1 MENNYG
7 YKDEIISSRV
17 GNLGGSDARILA
29 AIAKNGC
36 VQRAQ
41 VERLAIAKGLYERPN
56 ITNIAMQYGDFI
68 ENMIYDSLVQ
78 VDERW
83 ESNKCFRSQKYGR
96 EGLGLLVHI
105 DFSLFDESRDK
116 PLLLWVECKATTT
129 DIEQTY
135 KDYKEQLYVEY
146 VLGKE
151 LAEQLGADFKLEL
164 CHYDASVMFEDEFQL
179 QFAFDPDK
187 ISRKKVIFKKP
198 VFDIS
203 SGMDIAAQYVS
214 EMTEYKR
221 EEIDW
226 DYLPAEVQE
235 QMKQVNNILVS
246 IKEKQ
251 DSIEEFKSRFYDF
264 LCKNEIKSVKTPYF
278 TISRVDES
286 VSIQFDK
293 VRFTAEHPELA
304 AKYQRAVKKK
314 GCVLIKTKE
323 VKDEK

>member
-1 MENNYG
+1 MNLD
-7 YKDEIISSRV
+7 YKNDIINSRIGSLGSSDGKV
-17 GNLGGSDARILA
+17 LA

-36 VQRAQ
+36 VQRGQ

-135 KDYKEQLYVEY
+135 KDYKEQLYIEY
-146 VLGKE
+146 MLGKE
-151 LAEQLGADFKLEL
+151 LAEELGADFKLEL
-164 CHYDASVMFEDEFQL
+164 CHYDASVMFEDESQL

-187 ISRKKVIFKKP
+187 ISRKKVVFKKP

-203 SGMDIAAQYVS
+203 FGMDIAAQYVS

-221 EEIDW
+221 DEIDW

-314 GCVLIKTKE
+314 GYVLIKTKE

>member
-235 QMKQVNNILVS
+235 QIKQVNNILVS

-264 LCKNEIKSVKTPYF
+264 LCKNEIKSVKAPYF

-314 GCVLIKTKE
+314 GYVLIKTKE

>member
-68 ENMIYDSLVQ
+68 ENMIYDCLVQ

-214 EMTEYKR
+214 EMTEYKC

-226 DYLPAEVQE
+226 DNLPAEVQE

-278 TISRVDES
+278 TISRVDEAIS
-286 VSIQFDK
+286 MQFDK
-293 VRFTAEHPELA
+293 VKFASEHPELVA
-304 AKYQRAVKKK
+304 EYQKEVKKK
-314 GCVLIKTKE
+314 GYVLIKTKE

>member
-1 MENNYG
+1 MNLD
-7 YKDEIISSRV
+7 YKNDIINSRIGSLGSSDGKV
-17 GNLGGSDARILA
+17 LA

-36 VQRAQ
+36 VQRGQ

-56 ITNIAMQYGDFI
+56 ITNLAMQYGDFI

-164 CHYDASVMFEDEFQL
+164 CHYDASVMFEDESQL

-187 ISRKKVIFKKP
+187 ISRKKVIFKKA
-198 VFDIS
+198 VFDIP

-246 IKEKQ
+246 IKDKQ

-314 GCVLIKTKE
+314 GYVLIKTKE

>member
-56 ITNIAMQYGDFI
+56 ITNLAMQYGDFI

-264 LCKNEIKSVKTPYF
+264 LCKNEVKSIKTPYF

-314 GCVLIKTKE
+314 GYVLIKTKE

>member
-1 MENNYG
+1 MNLD
-7 YKDEIISSRV
+7 YKNDIINSRIGSLGSSDGKV
-17 GNLGGSDARILA
+17 LA

-36 VQRAQ
+36 VQRGQ

-135 KDYKEQLYVEY
+135 KDYKEQLYIEY
-146 VLGKE
+146 MLGKE
-151 LAEQLGADFKLEL
+151 LAEELGADFKLEL
-164 CHYDASVMFEDEFQL
+164 CHYDASVMFEDESQL

-187 ISRKKVIFKKP
+187 ISRKKVVFKKP

-314 GCVLIKTKE
+314 GYVLIKTKE

>member
-203 SGMDIAAQYVS
+203 SGMDIAARYVS

-251 DSIEEFKSRFYDF
+251 DSIEGFKSRFYDF

-314 GCVLIKTKE
+314 GYVLIKTKE

>member
-1 MENNYG
+1 MNLD
-7 YKDEIISSRV
+7 YKNDIINSRIGSLGSSDGKV
-17 GNLGGSDARILA
+17 LA

-36 VQRAQ
+36 VQRGQ

-56 ITNIAMQYGDFI
+56 ITNLAMQYGDFI

-105 DFSLFDESRDK
+105 DFSLFDDSRDK

-164 CHYDASVMFEDEFQL
+164 CHYDASVMFEDESQL

-198 VFDIS
+198 VFDIA

-278 TISRVDES
+278 TISRVDEAIS
-286 VSIQFDK
+286 MQFDK
-293 VRFTAEHPELA
+293 VKFASEHPELVA
-304 AKYQRAVKKK
+304 EYQKEVKKK
-314 GCVLIKTKE
+314 GYVLIKTKE

>member
-164 CHYDASVMFEDEFQL
+164 CHYDASVMFEDESQL

-198 VFDIS
+198 VFDIA

-251 DSIEEFKSRFYDF
+251 DSIEEFKSRFYR
-264 LCKNEIKSVKTPYF
+264 L
-278 TISRVDES
+278 
-286 VSIQFDK
+286 
-293 VRFTAEHPELA
+293 
-304 AKYQRAVKKK
+304 
-314 GCVLIKTKE
+314 
-323 VKDEK
+323 

>member
-56 ITNIAMQYGDFI
+56 ITNLAMQYGDFI

-198 VFDIS
+198 VFDIA

-278 TISRVDES
+278 TISRVDEAIS
-286 VSIQFDK
+286 VQFDK
-293 VRFTAEHPELA
+293 VKFASEHPELVA
-304 AKYQRAVKKK
+304 EYQKEVKKK
-314 GCVLIKTKE
+314 GYVLIKTKE

>member
-105 DFSLFDESRDK
+105 DFSLFDDSRDK

-135 KDYKEQLYVEY
+135 KDYKEQLYIEY

-164 CHYDASVMFEDEFQL
+164 CHYDASVMFEDESQL

-198 VFDIS
+198 VFDIA

-314 GCVLIKTKE
+314 GYVLIKTKE

>member
-1 MENNYG
+1 MNLD
-7 YKDEIISSRV
+7 YKNDIINSRIGSLGSSDGKV
-17 GNLGGSDARILA
+17 LA

-36 VQRAQ
+36 VQRGQ

-105 DFSLFDESRDK
+105 DFSLFDDSRDK

-135 KDYKEQLYVEY
+135 KDYKEQLYIEY

-164 CHYDASVMFEDEFQL
+164 CHYDASVMFEDESQL

-198 VFDIS
+198 VFDIA
-203 SGMDIAAQYVS
+203 SGMDIAAKYMS

-278 TISRVDES
+278 TISRVDEAIS
-286 VSIQFDK
+286 MQFDK
-293 VRFTAEHPELA
+293 VKFASEHPELVA
-304 AKYQRAVKKK
+304 EYQKEVKKK
-314 GCVLIKTKE
+314 GYVLIKTKE

>member
-1 MENNYG
+1 MNLD
-7 YKDEIISSRV
+7 YKNDIINSRIGSLGSSDGKV
-17 GNLGGSDARILA
+17 LA

-36 VQRAQ
+36 VQRGQ

-56 ITNIAMQYGDFI
+56 ITNLAMQYGDFI

-105 DFSLFDESRDK
+105 DFSLFDDSRDK

-198 VFDIS
+198 VFDIA

-235 QMKQVNNILVS
+235 HMKQVNNILVS

-314 GCVLIKTKE
+314 GSVLIKTKE

>member
-198 VFDIS
+198 VFDIP

-314 GCVLIKTKE
+314 GYVLIKTKE

>member
-56 ITNIAMQYGDFI
+56 ITNLAMQYGDFI

-198 VFDIS
+198 VFDIA

-314 GCVLIKTKE
+314 GYVLIKTKE

>member
-116 PLLLWVECKATTT
+116 PLLLWVECKATTA

-314 GCVLIKTKE
+314 GYVLIKTKE

>member
-56 ITNIAMQYGDFI
+56 ITNLAMQYGDFI

-105 DFSLFDESRDK
+105 DFSLFDDSRDK

-198 VFDIS
+198 VFDIA

-278 TISRVDES
+278 TISRVDEAIS
-286 VSIQFDK
+286 MQFDK
-293 VRFTAEHPELA
+293 VKFASEHPELVA
-304 AKYQRAVKKK
+304 EYQKEVKKK
-314 GCVLIKTKE
+314 GYVLIKTKE

>member
-56 ITNIAMQYGDFI
+56 ITNLAMQYGDFI

-198 VFDIS
+198 VFDIA
-203 SGMDIAAQYVS
+203 SGMDIAAKYMS

-314 GCVLIKTKE
+314 GYVLIKTKE

>member
-96 EGLGLLVHI
+96 EGLGLLMHI

-278 TISRVDES
+278 TISRVDEAIS
-286 VSIQFDK
+286 MQFDK
-293 VRFTAEHPELA
+293 VKFASEHPELVA
-304 AKYQRAVKKK
+304 EYQKEVKKK
-314 GCVLIKTKE
+314 GYVLIKTKE

>member
-251 DSIEEFKSRFYDF
+251 DSIEEFKSCFYDF

-278 TISRVDES
+278 TISRVDEAIS
-286 VSIQFDK
+286 MQFDK
-293 VRFTAEHPELA
+293 VKFASEHPELVA
-304 AKYQRAVKKK
+304 EYQKEVKKK
-314 GCVLIKTKE
+314 GYVLIKTKE

>member
-56 ITNIAMQYGDFI
+56 ITNLAMQYGDFI

-278 TISRVDES
+278 TISRVDEAIS
-286 VSIQFDK
+286 MQFDK
-293 VRFTAEHPELA
+293 VKFASEHPELVA
-304 AKYQRAVKKK
+304 EYQKEVKKK
-314 GCVLIKTKE
+314 GYVLIKTKE

>member
-1 MENNYG
+1 MNLD
-7 YKDEIISSRV
+7 YKNDIINSRIGSLGSSDGKV
-17 GNLGGSDARILA
+17 LA

-164 CHYDASVMFEDEFQL
+164 CHYHASVMFEDEFQL

-314 GCVLIKTKE
+314 GYVLIKTKE

>member
-1 MENNYG
+1 MNLD
-7 YKDEIISSRV
+7 YKNDIINSRIGSLGSSDGKV
-17 GNLGGSDARILA
+17 LA

-36 VQRAQ
+36 VQRGQ

-56 ITNIAMQYGDFI
+56 ITNLAMQYGDFI

-293 VRFTAEHPELA
+293 VRFTAEHPELVA
-304 AKYQRAVKKK
+304 EYQKEVKKK
-314 GCVLIKTKE
+314 GYVLIKTKE

>member
-198 VFDIS
+198 IFDIS

-278 TISRVDES
+278 TISRVDEAIS
-286 VSIQFDK
+286 MQFDK
-293 VRFTAEHPELA
+293 VKFASEHPELVA
-304 AKYQRAVKKK
+304 EYQKEVKKK
-314 GCVLIKTKE
+314 GYVLIKTKE

>member
-1 MENNYG
+1 MNLD
-7 YKDEIISSRV
+7 YKNDIINSRIGSLGSSDGKV
-17 GNLGGSDARILA
+17 LA

-36 VQRAQ
+36 VQRGQ

-56 ITNIAMQYGDFI
+56 ITNLAMQYGDFI

-105 DFSLFDESRDK
+105 DFSLFDNSRDK

-314 GCVLIKTKE
+314 GYVLIKTKE

>member
-29 AIAKNGC
+29 AIAKSGC

-56 ITNIAMQYGDFI
+56 ITNIAMRYGDFI

-278 TISRVDES
+278 TISRVDEAIS
-286 VSIQFDK
+286 MQFDK
-293 VRFTAEHPELA
+293 VKFASEHPELVA
-304 AKYQRAVKKK
+304 EYQKEVKKK
-314 GCVLIKTKE
+314 GYVLIKTKE

>member
-278 TISRVDES
+278 TISRVDEAIS
-286 VSIQFDK
+286 VQFDK
-293 VRFTAEHPELA
+293 VKFASEHPELVA
-304 AKYQRAVKKK
+304 EYQKEVKKK
-314 GCVLIKTKE
+314 GYVLIKTKE

>member
-1 MENNYG
+1 MNLD
-7 YKDEIISSRV
+7 YKNDIINSRIGSLGSSDGKV
-17 GNLGGSDARILA
+17 LA

-36 VQRAQ
+36 VQRGQ

-135 KDYKEQLYVEY
+135 KDYKEQLYIEY
-146 VLGKE
+146 MLGKE
-151 LAEQLGADFKLEL
+151 LAEELGADFKLEL
-164 CHYDASVMFEDEFQL
+164 CHYDASVMFEDESQL

-187 ISRKKVIFKKP
+187 ISRKKVVFKKP

-203 SGMDIAAQYVS
+203 FGMDIASKYVS

-264 LCKNEIKSVKTPYF
+264 LCKNEVKSIKTPYF

-286 VSIQFDK
+286 VSMQFDK
-293 VRFTAEHPELA
+293 AKFAAEHPEMVD
-304 AKYQRAVKKK
+304 KYQKVVKKK
-314 GCVLIKTKE
+314 GYVLIKTKE
-323 VKDEK
+323 VKNEK

>member
-1 MENNYG
+1 MNLD
-7 YKDEIISSRV
+7 YKNDIINSRIGSLGSSDGKV
-17 GNLGGSDARILA
+17 LA

-36 VQRAQ
+36 VQRGQ

-135 KDYKEQLYVEY
+135 KDYKEQLYIEY
-146 VLGKE
+146 MLGKE
-151 LAEQLGADFKLEL
+151 LAEELGADFKLEL
-164 CHYDASVMFEDEFQL
+164 CHYDASVMFEDESQL

-187 ISRKKVIFKKP
+187 ISRKKVVFKKP

-203 SGMDIAAQYVS
+203 FGMDIASKYVS

-264 LCKNEIKSVKTPYF
+264 LCKNEVKSIKTPYF

-314 GCVLIKTKE
+314 GYVLIKTKE

>member
-17 GNLGGSDARILA
+17 GNLGGSDAHILA

-164 CHYDASVMFEDEFQL
+164 CHYDASVMFEDESQL

-198 VFDIS
+198 VFDIA

-278 TISRVDES
+278 TISRVDEAIS
-286 VSIQFDK
+286 MQFDK
-293 VRFTAEHPELA
+293 VKFASEHPELVA
-304 AKYQRAVKKK
+304 EYQKEVKKK
-314 GCVLIKTKE
+314 GYVLIKTKE

>member
-1 MENNYG
+1 MENNYD

-56 ITNIAMQYGDFI
+56 ITNLAMQYGDFI

-198 VFDIS
+198 VFDIA

-278 TISRVDES
+278 TISRVDEAIS
-286 VSIQFDK
+286 MQFDK
-293 VRFTAEHPELA
+293 VKFASEHPELVA
-304 AKYQRAVKKK
+304 EYQKEVKKK
-314 GCVLIKTKE
+314 GYVLIKTKE

>member
-1 MENNYG
+1 MNLD
-7 YKDEIISSRV
+7 YKNDIINSRIGSLGSSDGKV
-17 GNLGGSDARILA
+17 LA

-36 VQRAQ
+36 VQRGQ

-135 KDYKEQLYVEY
+135 KDYKEQLYIEY
-146 VLGKE
+146 MLGKE
-151 LAEQLGADFKLEL
+151 LAEELGADFKLEL
-164 CHYDASVMFEDEFQL
+164 CHYDASVMFEDESQL

-187 ISRKKVIFKKP
+187 ISRKKVVFKKP

-203 SGMDIAAQYVS
+203 FGMDIASKYVS

-264 LCKNEIKSVKTPYF
+264 LCKNEVKSVKTPYF

-314 GCVLIKTKE
+314 GYVLIKTKE

>member
-1 MENNYG
+1 MNLD
-7 YKDEIISSRV
+7 YKNDIINSRIGSLGSSDGKV
-17 GNLGGSDARILA
+17 LA

-36 VQRAQ
+36 VQRGQ

-56 ITNIAMQYGDFI
+56 ITNLAMQYGDFI

-105 DFSLFDESRDK
+105 DFSLFDDSRDK

-198 VFDIS
+198 VFDIA
-203 SGMDIAAQYVS
+203 SGMDIAAKYMS

-314 GCVLIKTKE
+314 GYVLIKTKE

>member
-1 MENNYG
+1 MENNYD

-17 GNLGGSDARILA
+17 ENLGGSDGKVLA

-36 VQRAQ
+36 VQRGQ

-56 ITNIAMQYGDFI
+56 ITNLAMQYGDFI

-83 ESNKCFRSQKYGR
+83 ESNKCFKSKEYSR

-116 PLLLWVECKATTT
+116 PLLLWVECKATTA

-135 KDYKEQLYVEY
+135 KDYKEQLYIEY
-146 VLGKE
+146 MLGKE
-151 LAEQLGADFKLEL
+151 LAEELGADFKLEL
-164 CHYDASVMFEDEFQL
+164 CHYDASVMFEDESQL

-187 ISRKKVIFKKP
+187 ISRKKVVFKKP

-203 SGMDIAAQYVS
+203 FGMDIASKYVS

-264 LCKNEIKSVKTPYF
+264 LCKNEVKSIKTPYF

-286 VSIQFDK
+286 VSMQFDK
-293 VRFTAEHPELA
+293 AKFAAEHPEMVD
-304 AKYQRAVKKK
+304 KYQKVVKKK
-314 GCVLIKTKE
+314 GYVLIKTKE
-323 VKDEK
+323 VKNEK

>member
-251 DSIEEFKSRFYDF
+251 DSIEEFKSRIYDF
-264 LCKNEIKSVKTPYF
+264 LCKNEIESVKTPYF

-314 GCVLIKTKE
+314 GYVLIKTKE

>member
-1 MENNYG
+1 MNLD
-7 YKDEIISSRV
+7 YKNDIINSRIGSLGSSDGKV
-17 GNLGGSDARILA
+17 LA

-264 LCKNEIKSVKTPYF
+264 LCKNEIESVKTPYF

-314 GCVLIKTKE
+314 GYVLIKTKE

>member
-1 MENNYG
+1 MENNYD

-17 GNLGGSDARILA
+17 GALGGSDGKVLA
-29 AIAKNGC
+29 AIANNGC
-36 VQRAQ
+36 VQRGQ

-56 ITNIAMQYGDFI
+56 ITNLAMQYGDFI

-198 VFDIS
+198 VFDIA

-278 TISRVDES
+278 TISRVDEAIS
-286 VSIQFDK
+286 VQFDK
-293 VRFTAEHPELA
+293 VKFASEHPELVA
-304 AKYQRAVKKK
+304 EYQKEVKKK
-314 GCVLIKTKE
+314 GYVLIKTKE

>member
-105 DFSLFDESRDK
+105 DFSLFDDSRDK

-198 VFDIS
+198 VFDIA

-278 TISRVDES
+278 TISRVDEAIS
-286 VSIQFDK
+286 VQFDK
-293 VRFTAEHPELA
+293 VKFASEHPELVA
-304 AKYQRAVKKK
+304 EYQKEVKKK
-314 GCVLIKTKE
+314 GYVLIKTKE

>member
-246 IKEKQ
+246 IKVKQ

-314 GCVLIKTKE
+314 GYVLIKTKE